1 MTGSDDI
8 KINGAPEQV
17 DIPIEPVSGEATVEY
32 VNLDA
37 HPFSM
42 AKVLKPGRVGRFAIE
57 ASTISKG
64 TIVGG
69 YQRYKGK
76 KTIIEYNFDCPLIKL
91 TEDGNPWMT
100 DNLFEVESTVG
111 AVEVARGDVLV
122 GGLGMGLFPT
132 WIKDKVNSIDIVE
145 LNQEVI
151 DLVFHQVAT
160 EKMKIIHDEIYHY
173 LRTTDKQYDFIF
185 IDIWQDTLS
194 PFWEIDGA
202 RKLAQRCL
210 KLGGTTWCWMQEQ
223 YDSLQ
228 WHKL

>member
-1 MTGSDDI
+1 MTSSDDMEFI
-8 KINGAPEQV
+8 GSPERIEV
-17 DIPIEPVSGEATVEY
+17 SIEPVLGESAAKEVI
-32 VNLDA
+32 LDA

-42 AKVLKPGRVGRFAIE
+42 AKVLKLGRVGRFAIE

-69 YQRYKGK
+69 YERYKGG
-76 KTIIEYNFDCPLIKL
+76 KTIIKYNFDCPLIKL
-91 TEDGNPWMT
+91 TEDGNPWMS
-100 DNLFEVESTVG
+100 DSMHEVESTVG

-160 EKMKIIHDEIYHY
+160 EKMKIIHDDIYHY

-210 KLGGTTWCWMQEQ
+210 KPGGITWCWMQEQ
-223 YDSLQ
+223 YDSQ
-228 WHKL
+228 Q

>member
-1 MTGSDDI
+1 MTGSDDM
-8 KINGAPEQV
+8 KLDRVPERGGV
-17 DIPIEPVSGEATVEY
+17 PIEPASGEPVVQEII
-32 VNLDA
+32 LEA

-42 AKVLKPGRVGRFAIE
+42 SKVLKPGRIGRFAIE
-57 ASTISKG
+57 ASIISKG
-64 TIVGG
+64 TIVAG
-69 YQRYKGK
+69 YEKYKGR
-76 KTIIEYNFDCPLIKL
+76 KTFIKYNFDCPLIKL
-91 TEDGNPWMT
+91 TEDGNPWMS
-100 DNLFEVESTVG
+100 DNMHEVESTVG

-173 LRTTDKQYDFIF
+173 LRTTDKKYDFIF

-210 KLGGTTWCWMQEQ
+210 KAGGTTWCWMQEQ

-228 WHKL
+228 